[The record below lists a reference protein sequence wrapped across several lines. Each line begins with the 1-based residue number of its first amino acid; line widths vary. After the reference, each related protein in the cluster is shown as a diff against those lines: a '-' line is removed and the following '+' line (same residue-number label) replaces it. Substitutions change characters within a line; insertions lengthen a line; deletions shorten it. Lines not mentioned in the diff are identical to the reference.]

1 MSRNLDRTGATP
13 GGSDVP
19 PAHPV
24 SADDA
29 ENDSFSFSYVVPT
42 ELIDIPSGGRFYS
55 DGHPVSGKSYIE
67 IRHMTAKEEDM
78 LTSRSLLQKGVAL
91 DRVLSSIIIDK
102 SINADTLLVGDRN
115 ALIIAARISAYGN
128 EYNTKVTCPAC
139 GTVQEYNFDLNQQ
152 NIYSGSDVEEF
163 VTDTATDGIFT
174 TKLPRTGLNIGFRV
188 LKGSD
193 ERRFIEG
200 VEMDRKNKK
209 VHERNVTRQLLNMIV
224 SVNDNTTNEAVNY
237 VVENLPSVDVRHL
250 RQAYKAASPNVDLTQ
265 HFECNNCGHEQ
276 DMEVPLNADFF
287 WPDR

>member
-1 MSRNLDRTGATP
+1 MSRNSDRLGSQFDADAATQQQL
-13 GGSDVP
+13 
-19 PAHPV
+19 AQNI
-24 SADDA
+24 
-29 ENDSFSFSYVVPT
+29 ENNDFSFIVPT
-42 ELIDIPSGGRFYS
+42 EIIDLPSKGMLYPQ
-55 DGHPVSGKSYIE
+55 GHPLHGKDTIE
-67 IRHMTAKEEDM
+67 IKQMTAKEEDM

-152 NIYSGSDVEEF
+152 NVYSGSDVEEF

-188 LKGSD
+188 LTGAD
-193 ERRFIEG
+193 ERRLIEG

-224 SVNDNTTNEAVNY
+224 SVNDNTTSEAVNY

-287 WPDR
+287 WPDA

>member
-1 MSRNLDRTGATP
+1 LSRNSDRLGSQFDADAATQQQL
-13 GGSDVP
+13 
-19 PAHPV
+19 AQNI
-24 SADDA
+24 
-29 ENDSFSFSYVVPT
+29 ENNDFSFIVPT
-42 ELIDIPSGGRFYS
+42 EIIDLPSKGMLYPQ
-55 DGHPVSGKSYIE
+55 GHPLHGKDTIE
-67 IRHMTAKEEDM
+67 IKQMTAKEEDM

-152 NIYSGSDVEEF
+152 NVYSGSDVEEF

-188 LKGSD
+188 LTGAD
-193 ERRFIEG
+193 ERRLIEG

-224 SVNDNTTNEAVNY
+224 SVNDNTTSEAVNY

-287 WPDR
+287 WPDA

>member
-1 MSRNLDRTGATP
+1 MSRNSDRLGSQFDADAATQQQL
-13 GGSDVP
+13 
-19 PAHPV
+19 AQNI
-24 SADDA
+24 
-29 ENDSFSFSYVVPT
+29 ENNDFSFIVPT
-42 ELIDIPSGGRFYS
+42 EIIDLPSKGMLYPQ
-55 DGHPVSGKSYIE
+55 GHPLHGKDTIE
-67 IRHMTAKEEDM
+67 IKQMTAKEEDM

-152 NIYSGSDVEEF
+152 NVYSGSDVEEF

-188 LKGSD
+188 LTGAD
-193 ERRFIEG
+193 ERRLIEG

-287 WPDR
+287 WPDA

>member
-1 MSRNLDRTGATP
+1 MSRNSDRLGSQFDADAATQQQL
-13 GGSDVP
+13 
-19 PAHPV
+19 AQNI
-24 SADDA
+24 
-29 ENDSFSFSYVVPT
+29 ENNDFSFIVPT
-42 ELIDIPSGGRFYS
+42 EIIDLPSKGMLYPQ
-55 DGHPVSGKSYIE
+55 GHPLHGKDTIE
-67 IRHMTAKEEDM
+67 IKQMTAKEEDM

-188 LKGSD
+188 LTGAD
-193 ERRFIEG
+193 ERRLIEG

-287 WPDR
+287 WPDA

>member
-1 MSRNLDRTGATP
+1 MSRNSDRLGSQFDADAATQQQL
-13 GGSDVP
+13 
-19 PAHPV
+19 AQNI
-24 SADDA
+24 
-29 ENDSFSFSYVVPT
+29 ENNDFSFIVPT
-42 ELIDIPSGGRFYS
+42 EIIDLPSKGTLYPQ
-55 DGHPVSGKSYIE
+55 GHPLHGKDTIE
-67 IRHMTAKEEDM
+67 IKQMTAKEEDM

-152 NIYSGSDVEEF
+152 NVYSGSDVEEF

-188 LKGSD
+188 LTGAD
-193 ERRFIEG
+193 ERRLIEG

-287 WPDR
+287 WPDA

>member
-1 MSRNLDRTGATP
+1 MSRNSDRLGTQFN
-13 GGSDVP
+13 SDTDSP
-19 PAHPV
+19 QQLAQHT
-24 SADDA
+24 
-29 ENDSFSFSYVVPT
+29 ENNDFSFIVPT
-42 ELIDIPSGGRFYS
+42 EIVDLPSRGVLYTQ
-55 DGHPVSGKSYIE
+55 GHPLHGKDSIE
-67 IRHMTAKEEDM
+67 IKQMTAKEEDM

-152 NIYSGSDVEEF
+152 NVYSGSDVEEF

-188 LKGSD
+188 LTGAD
-193 ERRFIEG
+193 ERRLIEG

-287 WPDR
+287 WPDA

>member
-1 MSRNLDRTGATP
+1 MSRNSDRLGSQFDADAATQQQL
-13 GGSDVP
+13 
-19 PAHPV
+19 AQNI
-24 SADDA
+24 
-29 ENDSFSFSYVVPT
+29 ENNDFSFIVPT
-42 ELIDIPSGGRFYS
+42 EIIDLPSKGMLYPQ
-55 DGHPVSGKSYIE
+55 GHPLHGKDTIE
-67 IRHMTAKEEDM
+67 IKQMTAKEEDM

-139 GTVQEYNFDLNQQ
+139 GTVQEYNLDLNQQ
-152 NIYSGSDVEEF
+152 NVYSGSDVEEF

-188 LKGSD
+188 LTGAD
-193 ERRFIEG
+193 ERRLIEG

-287 WPDR
+287 WPDA